1 MTAFTL
7 GGLALGT
14 EYLFGIMAFN
24 NLGESNYTQ
33 DIVKARTSSKSR
45 FFLSFFFHLPPFVL
59 FLFHFYPI
67 IYFVSLVIL
76 FLLLLSFGALLV
88 AILSDGNRK
97 THPVVVVPR

>member
-7 GGLALGT
+7 GGLALST

-45 FFLSFFFHLPPFVL
+45 FFLSFFTSLPLSFFFFIFTPSSTL
-59 FLFHFYPI
+59 FL
-67 IYFVSLVIL
+67 
-76 FLLLLSFGALLV
+76 
-88 AILSDGNRK
+88 
-97 THPVVVVPR
+97 